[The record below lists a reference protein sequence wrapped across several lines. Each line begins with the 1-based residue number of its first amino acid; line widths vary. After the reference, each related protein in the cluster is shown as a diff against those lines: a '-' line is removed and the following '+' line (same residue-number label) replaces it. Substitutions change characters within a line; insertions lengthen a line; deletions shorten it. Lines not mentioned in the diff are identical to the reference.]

1 MTTLD
6 VRRVLLGSAIAAALS
21 MPYAFA
27 HAPSV
32 EIASPSGTQ
41 YVQGFP
47 ALVPVTLQLS
57 HIHPNNGNCQVDAI
71 SSLKITAQHADE
83 NAPSVIHENADPTL
97 TADPALPFCTATYI
111 FDWNVTLPGSYT
123 LLLTTKH
130 GNAEATDSE
139 ENIEFFMLAVEYPAP
154 PAVANAYINSVPHY
168 KSAPGK
174 KRGCIISKIAET
186 HAKLSDDQYYGYGP
200 KGGPYNEE
208 AIKQEV
214 DNYYAGGYGC

>member
-6 VRRVLLGSAIAAALS
+6 VRHVLLGSAIAAALS

-57 HIHPNNGNCQVDAI
+57 HLNPNNGNCQVDAI

-97 TADPALPFCTATYI
+97 TADPALPFCTATYV
-111 FDWNVTLPGSYT
+111 FDWSVPQPGSYT

-130 GNAEATDSE
+130 GNTEATDIE

-154 PAVANAYINSVPHY
+154 PAVANAYINSMPLY
-168 KSAPGK
+168 KAASGK
-174 KRGCIISKIAET
+174 KRGCIISKVAEK
-186 HAKLSDDQYYGYGP
+186 HAKWSDDEFYGYGP
-200 KGGPYNEE
+200 KGGPYDED
-208 AIKQEV
+208 AIEYDV
-214 DNYYAGGYGC
+214 DLYYAGGSGC